1 MLSKTDDLISQVIR
15 QTGLSGKVYRDEPI
29 IRTAAQM
36 KNYLPERCR
45 QMRRIAFQGG
55 ARSMTSAEIFYK
67 QGKFMEDYE
76 DDCPYS
82 GTFIRYYPTYE
93 SMSDNQLRG
102 YFTWRARVRRGE
114 IKQTQLSFVYVYV
127 YELLNGIGASDAL
140 DGYQKLSAF
149 YEAYRQIDPQINR
162 YVQLWLRDYV
172 VYHDLDAALLEQSE
186 EYAFDCSLDVLIHY
200 AEAENDRLFEALCAL
215 SSYAVKRSRFY
226 REHPDIFR
234 DALCETYRG
243 LCRYYEKNRKYSL
256 AESFFGRCFST
267 PYSMFYSAIFY
278 PRTVQPDRTYSIS
291 ALSSFTCKDGKW
303 SCSRIWGKRG
313 KNADLGVIT
322 RAVDAYL
329 RDTLDYPYSLKSDSS
344 PKYLQKI
351 IAESVE
357 ACRKVKREQAIRKVT
372 IDLSRLDEIRSAA
385 EITRERLI
393 VDEEQE
399 DEDDTTPRTDEE
411 PAHENALQLDEVELS
426 VLRALLRGE
435 DAQSAL
441 RGTGSL
447 LSVVAESINEK
458 CYDTFADTVLVYEGD
473 TLTVLEDYA
482 DELKGLLS

>member
-1 MLSKTDDLISQVIR
+1 MSKKDDLISQVI
-15 QTGLSGKVYRDEPI
+15 QQAGLSGKVYRDEPI
-29 IRTAAQM
+29 LRTAAQM

-55 ARSMTSAEIFYK
+55 TRSMTSAEIFYK
-67 QGKFMEDYE
+67 QGKFMEDFE

-114 IKQTQLSFVYVYV
+114 IEKTQLSFVYVYV

-140 DGYQKLSAF
+140 DAYRKLSAF
-149 YEAYRQIDPQINR
+149 YERYREIDAQINR

-172 VYHDLDAALLEQSE
+172 VYYDLDPALLEQSE

-200 AEAENDRLFEALCAL
+200 SQVENDRLFDALCAL
-215 SSYAVKRSRFY
+215 SSYAVLRSRFY
-226 REHPDIFR
+226 REHADIYR
-234 DALCETYRG
+234 DVLCETYRS

-278 PRTVQPDRTYSIS
+278 PRTKQPDRTYSIS
-291 ALSSFTCKDGKW
+291 KLSSFTCKDGKW
-303 SCSRIWGKRG
+303 TCSRIWGKRG
-313 KNADLGVIT
+313 KNADLGVIA
-322 RAVDAYL
+322 RAVDAHL
-329 RDTLDYPYSLKSDSS
+329 RDTLDYPYSLKADSA

-351 IAESVE
+351 ITESVE
-357 ACRKVKREQAIRKVT
+357 ACRKVKREQAIRKVS

-393 VDEEQE
+393 VEEETEDSEEALPLLDEESA
-399 DEDDTTPRTDEE
+399 P
-411 PAHENALQLDEVELS
+411 ENALQLDEVEAS
-426 VLRALLRGE
+426 VLRALLHGE
-435 DAQSAL
+435 DAKSVLQ
-441 RGTGSL
+441 GTGRL